1 METGPK
7 TATHYLLKIPDGT
20 VYGPVDVAT
29 LCMWAADARVIPG
42 CMLSEDRA
50 TWVSVETLP
59 ELRLNWTVRFEDG
72 TLYGPMNLLAVW
84 LLASENSIPRG
95 VVLVEKGT
103 NRKLVLDD
111 TLAPLLLDEC
121 RLVLAGCG
129 RLIGTVM
136 SAQQGK
142 LSRLEKDLESSMKLV
157 SASQWR
163 LAEAETT
170 AVKLLECTRENER
183 FTTELAALR
192 KELKADYSR
201 REEIEGK
208 IGTLQARVAEL
219 ESERKL
225 LGQQVDELQAEKS
238 RSAELE
244 AELTPMRQRLA
255 EAEAKVPDLE
265 ARLATAEAK
274 VPDLETRLGTEQE
287 CVRKL
292 ADEATGTKLELKSL
306 TDQLAKAREAAGK
319 AQKAVRAA
327 ELKIRDERAAIQH
340 DLNSMMLASR
350 CVKQVAGLIKPKP
363 TPVDWI
369 NSPSGDKEED
379 ADDLEARF
387 DRLTLSEKLVV
398 LQKELH
404 MSAEQ
409 KNLLRHELENLKGR
423 HEFLQKNSG
432 DREKE
437 AAEKLAKIQK
447 EIKTSSDLL
456 DQALKEIEKR
466 EAQLREF
473 RKKGDFQ
480 VRDGVEKQAVLE
492 AEVVHLEVLG
502 PEEQGAHPEPVVMER
517 NQERREGSP
526 PKGGFL
532 NNVEA
537 QLQRELKHWDALKRE
552 KKSKGGTIGKWFLG
566 KKP

>member
-1 METGPK
+1 METGPE
-7 TATHYLLKIPDGT
+7 TATHYLLKTPDGT

-72 TLYGPMNLLAVW
+72 TLYGPMNLLAIW

-95 VVLVEKGT
+95 VALVEKGT

-121 RLVLAGCG
+121 RQVLAGCG

-163 LAEAETT
+163 LAETETT
-170 AVKLLECTRENER
+170 AAKLLECTRENER
-183 FTTELAALR
+183 FTTELTALR

-208 IGTLQARVAEL
+208 IGTLQARVVEL

-238 RSAELE
+238 RSSELE

-274 VPDLETRLGTEQE
+274 GAKVPDLETRLGTEQE
-287 CVRKL
+287 CARKL
-292 ADEATGTKLELKSL
+292 ADEATGMKLELQSL

-423 HEFLQKNSG
+423 YEFLQKNSG

-437 AAEKLAKIQK
+437 AAEKLAQIQK

-456 DQALKEIEKR
+456 DQALK
-466 EAQLREF
+466 
-473 RKKGDFQ
+473 
-480 VRDGVEKQAVLE
+480 
-492 AEVVHLEVLG
+492 
-502 PEEQGAHPEPVVMER
+502 
-517 NQERREGSP
+517 
-526 PKGGFL
+526 
-532 NNVEA
+532 
-537 QLQRELKHWDALKRE
+537 
-552 KKSKGGTIGKWFLG
+552 
-566 KKP
+566 

>member
-1 METGPK
+1 METGHK
-7 TATHYLLKIPDGT
+7 TAAHYLLKIPDGT

-42 CMLSEDRA
+42 CLLSEDRD
-50 TWVSVETLP
+50 TWFSVEILP

-72 TLYGPMNLLAVW
+72 TLYGPMNLLAIW

-95 VVLVEKGT
+95 VALAEKGT
-103 NRKLVLDD
+103 NRKQVLDD

-121 RLVLAGCG
+121 RQVLAGCG

-136 SAQQGK
+136 NAMQGK
-142 LSRLEKDLESSMKLV
+142 VSRLEKDLESNMKLV

-163 LAEAETT
+163 VAEAENT
-170 AVKLLECTRENER
+170 AAQLLECTRENER
-183 FTTELAALR
+183 FITELAALR
-192 KELKADYSR
+192 KELKSDYSH
-201 REEIEGK
+201 REEFK
-208 IGTLQARVAEL
+208 SQIGILQARVAEL
-219 ESERKL
+219 ETERDS
-225 LGQQVDELQAEKS
+225 LGQQVDELQAGKS
-238 RSAELE
+238 RIAELE
-244 AELTPMRQRLA
+244 AERDLSRQRLE
-255 EAEAKVPDLE
+255 EAEAKGPDLE
-265 ARLATAEAK
+265 ARLAAEQA
-274 VPDLETRLGTEQE
+274 
-287 CVRKL
+287 CARKL
-292 ADEATGTKLELKSL
+292 TEEIAGMKAEVKSL
-306 TDQLAKAREAAGK
+306 TDQLAKSREAAAK
-319 AQKAVRAA
+319 AQKAVRTA
-327 ELKIRDERAAIQH
+327 ELRIRDERAAIQH

-350 CVKQVAGLIKPKP
+350 CVNQVAGLIKPKP

-369 NSPSGDKEED
+369 NSPSGDKEEN
-379 ADDLEARF
+379 AGDLEARF

-404 MSAEQ
+404 TSAEQ

-423 HEFLQKNSG
+423 YEFLQKNAA

-437 AAEKLAKIQK
+437 AAEKLAQIQK

-456 DQALKEIEKR
+456 GQALGEVEKR
-466 EAQLREF
+466 EGQLREF

-480 VRDGVEKQAVLE
+480 VREGVVKPAVLE

-502 PEEQGAHPEPVVMER
+502 PEEPGDPAGPVVMER
-517 NQERREGSP
+517 SQEHREDSP

-552 KKSKGGTIGKWFLG
+552 KKSKEGTIGKWFRS